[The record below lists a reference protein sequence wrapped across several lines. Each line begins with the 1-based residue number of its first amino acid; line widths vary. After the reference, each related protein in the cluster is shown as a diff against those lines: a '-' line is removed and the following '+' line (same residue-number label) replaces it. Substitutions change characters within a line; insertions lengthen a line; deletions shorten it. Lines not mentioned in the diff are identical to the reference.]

1 MLFWIIVII
10 LIIYLSSKKRTEGT
24 PQQRRYPMQ
33 GNDTSQNMQSQN
45 VTTMQEQPYAPRQQ
59 RVVTSAERQRL
70 EQYRSQKAKNASKK
84 DGDILARAQQNV
96 KRYEKDKTMEQLEL
110 EHMHSEQV
118 KPTMVKE
125 SLKQA
130 KDNHPHDA
138 AHVSAYVGEQSDS
151 LLGTIEDLMVKGYD
165 GNLSFERDFVGEA
178 LDMINRFTAP
188 DTISFSADK

>member
-45 VTTMQEQPYAPRQQ
+45 VTTMQEQPYAPKQ

-165 GNLSFERDFVGEA
+165 GSLSFERDFVGEA